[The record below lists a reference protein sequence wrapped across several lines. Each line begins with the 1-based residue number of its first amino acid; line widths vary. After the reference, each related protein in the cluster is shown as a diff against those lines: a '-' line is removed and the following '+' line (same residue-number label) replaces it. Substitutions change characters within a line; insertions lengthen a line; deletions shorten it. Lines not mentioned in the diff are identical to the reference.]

1 MNKNSG
7 PVPRPRSAITY
18 FVKDA
23 GISMAQGII
32 EMGTAVL
39 PLSGRCRF

>member
-1 MNKNSG
+1 MNKDSG

-32 EMGTAVL
+32 EMGSTVL
-39 PLSGRCRF
+39 RLSGKCRL